1 MIPRLRGALA
11 VVSLSL
17 VAACGH
23 VPISTLYQLRKFDP
37 ATFDPAPV
45 RIAVRLADAIEPRK
59 GTSVFHMKLMMPGH
73 EPEKQQHDF
82 VLEPLPLASEPALQA
97 FRKVGEAIHVFRFS
111 ATDGERIRTIQREVA
126 ESRAKGRRGGQLTI
140 EVSSKACRKGPLPA
154 GALPSTTLIRTEAQG
169 PYLVLLQ
176 DVDLRAEAQK
186 HNENLEAEIPP
197 C

>member
-1 MIPRLRGALA
+1 MMPRPKGLVALFL
-11 VVSLSL
+11 LSL

-23 VPISTLYQLRKFDP
+23 VPVSTLYQLRKFDP

-45 RIAVRLADAIEPRK
+45 RIAVRLAEAIEPRK
-59 GTSVFHMKLMMPGH
+59 GSAVFRMTLTMPGR

-82 VLEPLPLASEPALQA
+82 VLEPVPLVAEPGLQS
-97 FRKVGEAIHVFRFS
+97 FRKGGEAIHVFRFS
-111 ATDGERIRTIQREVA
+111 AMDGDRIRTIQREAA
-126 ESRAKGRRGGQLTI
+126 EAKSKGMRGGQLTI
-140 EVSSKACRKGPLPA
+140 EVSSKACRKGPLPE

-176 DVDLRAEAQK
+176 DVDLRAEARK
-186 HNENLEAEIPP
+186 HNENLDAEIPP